1 MGKAAEYYS
10 SEMSIQALF
19 FPSPMSLFFSSK
31 INHSSSVS
39 TVSSLSLPTVHQTRP
54 LWHLSAMCCQL
65 AKTSTLTTCDYSKA
79 FSFTV
84 TELLLNPECVISELL
99 TYPTGLE
106 KKKSVVIWHWLFDD
120 SPTLWVP
127 VRQCFFFCLNKQNI
141 QNKRKLNSIFYIHL

>member
-1 MGKAAEYYS
+1 MFIGFQIKLNALLTQLTGHFALKVFAKCGKS
-10 SEMSIQALF
+10 SRILFFWNVVTGTF
-19 FPSPMSLFFSSK
+19 FPSLMSLFFSSK

-84 TELLLNPECVISELL
+84 TELLLNPGCVISELL
-99 TYPTGLE
+99 TYPTGLA
-106 KKKSVVIWHWLFDD
+106 KKMCSDL
-120 SPTLWVP
+120 TLGCLMIVP
-127 VRQCFFFCLNKQNI
+127 PFGFQ
-141 QNKRKLNSIFYIHL
+141 